1 MLIKEMPSSEKL
13 KELLEL
19 FNEGKSL
26 AEITAIAGYQKKS
39 NVKDFLKGKGYHFDG
54 DNIINL
60 HITGQSDDIQVTQT
74 NKIKAVPVV
83 KQETDNL
90 LLKELQSRE
99 LQRDLIALAKQYDE
113 IQEALIKIKSLDS
126 HMTDAKQEVITVVQ
140 EGIKIDLPDYEG
152 QAYRASV
159 RINPIVWQEFD
170 EFASQ
175 HKEFDK
181 ASLIAQAM
189 KDYMEKHK

>member
-1 MLIKEMPSSEKL
+1 MLIKEMPSNEKL
-13 KELLEL
+13 KALLEL

-39 NVKDFLKGKGYHFDG
+39 NVKDFLKGKGYQFDG

-60 HITGQSDDIQVTQT
+60 HIAGQSDDIHVTQT

-83 KQETDNL
+83 KHETDNL

-113 IQEALIKIKSLDS
+113 IQEALIKIKSLDM
-126 HMTDAKQEVITVVQ
+126 HMTDNRSEVITVVQ
-140 EGIKIDLPDYEG
+140 EGIKIDLPTYEG
-152 QAYRASV
+152 KAYRASI
-159 RINPIVWQEFD
+159 RINPVIWEEFD
-170 EFASQ
+170 KFSAQ
-175 HKEFDK
+175 YPEFDK
-181 ASLIAQAM
+181 AALIAQAM
-189 KDYMEKHK
+189 KEYMEKHK